1 MCNGA
6 LLKKG
11 TKDAETGLAAHINT
25 ETPKRQP
32 HRRPRIQRQRE
43 KIKVKFEG
51 AVAIVRMDAG
61 FRHGRYDELL
71 LDPHQSQATLPMPHE
86 TRMSLLKPPGSTGGG
101 LWLEGDDA
109 KTHQQWIAVVVQL
122 GTAVIRIFEES
133 ARAAPFPHHSM
144 DSAQRSTRPRIVQF
158 QKEKAAAVGIAIRGG
173 SEIGLPIVISKV
185 HPVGPAAACSDLVMT
200 FLYIFR
206 PPSLSAPPFFC
217 FPFCFS
223 KCACADVT
231 CVQCCNA
238 ADCTTCCPNRQWVM

>member
-1 MCNGA
+1 
-6 LLKKG
+6 
-11 TKDAETGLAAHINT
+11 
-25 ETPKRQP
+25 
-32 HRRPRIQRQRE
+32 
-43 KIKVKFEG
+43 
-51 AVAIVRMDAG
+51 MDAD

-109 KTHQQWIAVVVQL
+109 KAHQEWIAVVVQL

-200 FLYIFR
+200 FIFRWTVFR
-206 PPSLSAPPFFC
+206 PPPFFASL
-217 FPFCFS
+217 FVSPS
-223 KCACADVT
+223 ARVLTLRA
-231 CVQCCNA
+231 CNA
-238 ADCTTCCPNRQWVM
+238 ATRPIAQHVVQTGSG